1 MERLGRLGFRDTRQG
16 PTFRPRNLMAMS
28 LKIETHDVM
37 LDSKTASGIPNAH
50 AGKFVCLSVND
61 SGHGMS
67 PGVLRRSIEPFF
79 STKEPG
85 RGTGVG
91 LSSVYGFVR
100 QSGGFLS
107 ITSEVNKEQVSR
119 YFCHAR
125 SEISS
130 EGAARA
136 ARSRPPQTGVP
147 SMGWGVTSCGYTIA
161 SDLDRSP
168 KAGLSLAALVNCGWA
183 SSAFACA
190 RHGTTGD
197 HSSRPR

>member
-1 MERLGRLGFRDTRQG
+1 
-16 PTFRPRNLMAMS
+16 MAMS

-79 STKEPG
+79 TTKEPG

-107 ITSEVNKEQVSR
+107 ITSGNKGTNVSI
-119 YFCHAR
+119 FLP
-125 SEISS
+125 
-130 EGAARA
+130 RA
-136 ARSRPPQTGVP
+136 V
-147 SMGWGVTSCGYTIA
+147 
-161 SDLDRSP
+161 
-168 KAGLSLAALVNCGWA
+168 
-183 SSAFACA
+183 
-190 RHGTTGD
+190 
-197 HSSRPR
+197 